1 MTTLIQPI
9 TEIIR
14 EQDGSWSHPDFGGFT
29 ESTSEIAMQQWLS
42 DQEIKQIQLFDL
54 LDQLEIMP
62 APEAQRLRG
71 IYEQTGNFAEIPLP
85 PSPGPEW
92 FLVSVHPS
100 PEFGPVAMWVT
111 RSDNLEAVGQSA
123 PPRPVLDRDMVAAA
137 AYEVLH
143 PHFSLDQLPVRIDN
157 VVTQFMGSPYTR
169 AIKDLVWAMENTYG
183 WTIDH
188 DSPLRAGLT
197 NFTETVEAQLAKA
210 EAEWGQQVSLQ
221 PDLVIGARLELGLLR
236 CTGTVMGIDPY
247 TPNCYLVR
255 EDCQRDVLH
264 TIPFESAKV
273 RR

>member
-14 EQDGSWSHPDFGGFT
+14 EPDGSWFHPDFGGFT
-29 ESTSEIAMQQWLS
+29 ESTSESAMQQWLS

-54 LDQLEIMP
+54 FDQLEKMP
-62 APEAQRLRG
+62 AAEAQRLRSL
-71 IYEQTGNFAEIPLP
+71 YEQTGNFAEIPLP

-111 RSDNLEAVGQSA
+111 RYDNLEAVGQSA
-123 PPRPVLDRDMVAAA
+123 PPRPVLDRDLVAAA
-137 AYEVLH
+137 AHEVLH
-143 PHFSLDQLPVRIDN
+143 PYFNFEQLPVRIDN
-157 VVTQFMGSPYTR
+157 VVTQFMGTPYTR
-169 AIKDLVWAMENTYG
+169 AIKDLVWAMENVYG

-188 DSPLRAGLT
+188 DSPLRGELA
-197 NFTETVEAQLAKA
+197 NFTAKVEAQLAKA
-210 EAEWGQQVSLQ
+210 EAEWGELVAMQ
-221 PDLVIGARLELGLLR
+221 PDLVMGARLDLGLLR
-236 CTGTVMGIDPY
+236 CTGTVLGIDPF
-247 TPNCYLVR
+247 TPYCYLVR

-264 TIPFESAKV
+264 IVPFEQAKV